1 MGYQP
6 RIKTP
11 RAATRGYRK
20 PEREK
25 SKGREQRRGYV
36 GRSKKEEKQVA
47 TAEEVT
53 DGTLKRL
60 HILGNQRFGF
70 SPFSEHFERWLFTL
84 EGVLLELESSPNI
97 AVDEQFAK
105 ERSQIFSSVQ
115 AALENKRQKE
125 TALELDLRSIAESKT
140 LLERIK
146 DEYIDEARE
155 IRRQKNAEIK
165 RLYGEIDCIQKDLDE
180 IVRMKTGFF
189 RGLSKKEREQKEIAA
204 AQALSNSQR
213 MLELA
218 MLDFAEAKKRLR
230 DEFENKREPLL
241 HQIKK
246 SQKKAES
253 MEVDGSLEDRW
264 FACEALADAV
274 NALLQRKALQ
284 LH

>member
-25 SKGREQRRGYV
+25 SKSREQRRGYV
-36 GRSKKEEKQVA
+36 GRSKKEEKVVA

-53 DGTLKRL
+53 DATFKRL

-70 SPFSEHFERWLFTL
+70 SLFSEHFERWLFTL
-84 EGVLLELESSPNI
+84 QSVLREFESSPNI
-97 AVDEQFAK
+97 TVDEQFVN
-105 ERSQIFSSVQ
+105 ERSQIFSTVQ
-115 AALENKRQKE
+115 AELENKRQKE
-125 TALELDLRSIAESKT
+125 IALNMELRSVVDSKT
-140 LLERIK
+140 LLERVK
-146 DEYIDEARE
+146 DEYVAKARG
-155 IRRQKNAEIK
+155 IRKQKNREIK
-165 RLYGEIDCIQKDLDE
+165 RLYGVIDNLQKDLDE
-180 IVRMKTGFF
+180 AVRMKTGFF
-189 RGLSKKEREQKEIAA
+189 RGISKKDREQKEMAA
-204 AQALSNSQR
+204 AQALSNAQR

-218 MLDFAEAKKRLR
+218 MLDFTEAKKGLR
-230 DEFENKREPLL
+230 EEFENKREPLT
-241 HQIKK
+241 HQIKDD
-246 SQKKAES
+246 QKKAES
-253 MEVDGSLEDRW
+253 TEVDGSLEDRW